1 MASENVERSAIRR
14 PLELECL
21 EERIAPAGSIIAT
34 ISGGNLTITGDAAG
48 NGFIIDDSGLPA
60 NELRITPNPGTLLN
74 GYAGPV
80 VYTGV
85 TGGLK
90 INLGDGDDSMSLY
103 GIVIAKNVQ
112 IDAGAGIDTVMV
124 DSFSTIGGSL
134 TLSNADLSQFVDA
147 AVTHNVTIVYTTDG
161 HNTVHMNRGQ
171 VGGNFS
177 ITHRGQ
183 DLFSNFDFNS
193 STIAGSL
200 TVSNKTGA
208 HGFGDASRLLIHDSL
223 VGGVKV
229 KGGTGD
235 YYFDFINSET
245 VPGKGGMSFSYGV
258 GDVNTLIDNS
268 TVNGSVSLKTAGGLP
283 AIAYDTAFTLRND
296 SDIHGKLTIRTFD
309 TDDTVVMD
317 KAVVVKGINIDTG
330 TGTSTV
336 TVHSCGI
343 GGERIGTKLLMYPSI
358 ISQAASGWSFSDD
371 TTTVSFNEV
380 EMGPLA
386 LKLRSQNAHVSF
398 DYYANGGNV
407 SVSTQGGDDVVDFY
421 RCRIAGNIA
430 VKTAGGMDAVF
441 FDSVDARRA
450 LSIDTGAGN
459 DSVRI
464 DTGTENLL
472 GEYHGPVKIALGAG
486 DDFLQMGNPIIS
498 GNSGLYDK
506 PVALNGGSG
515 TDELYYLNNGNTFTI
530 DPKIDLFENTH

>member
-1 MASENVERSAIRR
+1 MASENAEDSAIRR
-14 PLELECL
+14 PLELEYL
-21 EERIAPAGSIIAT
+21 EERIAPAGNIIAVV
-34 ISGGNLTITGDAAG
+34 SGGNLTVTGDAEA
-48 NGFIIDDSGLPA
+48 NDFTIDDDGLGA
-60 NELRITPNPGTLLN
+60 NQLRITPTNGTTIN
-74 GYAGPV
+74 GGTDPMVVSGIAGGIR
-80 VYTGV
+80 T
-85 TGGLK
+85 
-90 INLGDGDDSMSLY
+90 NLGDG
-103 GIVIAKNVQ
+103 
-112 IDAGAGIDTVMV
+112 V
-124 DSFSTIGGSL
+124 DSVVFDGISVAKDVQMSD
-134 TLSNADLSQFVDA
+134 ADKSEFLDVSVGRNIT
-147 AVTHNVTIVYTTDG
+147 VIYTTGGQDTFHMAGG
-161 HNTVHMNRGQ
+161 H
-171 VGGNFS
+171 VGGNVS
-177 ITHRGQ
+177 ITTRGQ
-183 DLFSNFDFNS
+183 DVFSTFAFEGAD
-193 STIAGSL
+193 IAGRL

-515 TDELYYLNNGNTFTI
+515 TDEIFYLDNGNTFTT